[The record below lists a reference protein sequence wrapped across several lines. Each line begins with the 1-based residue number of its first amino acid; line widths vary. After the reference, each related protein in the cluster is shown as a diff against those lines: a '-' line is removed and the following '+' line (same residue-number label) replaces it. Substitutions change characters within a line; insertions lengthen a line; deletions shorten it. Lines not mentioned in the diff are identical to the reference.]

1 MKNQPNDIAT
11 NTIRYWQIATVVL
24 FVALASVAL
33 HAYVFFWDNAG
44 HDVEEVRAKYP
55 LIDPARHLIAQEHF
69 LSTLQPLRERVHAL
83 VEEEAKRGVHVS
95 VYIEFLNTGA
105 NISVN
110 NDERYWPASLAKVP
124 LAMAVMGTIE
134 SGIWTLD
141 QVVTLEES
149 DKTEISSRIHT
160 NPVGTK
166 FTVRELLEALLIHSD
181 NTAYYILGRNVP
193 VSEVSAVREAIGL
206 EQLFDQEGEVTA
218 REYSRLFRSLYTASY
233 LNRQNSQFLL
243 DLLNRAAFTDF
254 LRDPVPGEVP
264 FPHKFGMGPSQNTY
278 SDSGIVYVENRPYL
292 ITVLV
297 RAEDEMDDRTGRL
310 EAARIMNTIS
320 QAAYAYFTTAQN
332 REL

>member
-1 MKNQPNDIAT
+1 MKQAEKPNHL
-11 NTIRYWQIATVVL
+11 RYWQIATVVL
-24 FVALASVAL
+24 FVALCGATL
-33 HAYVFFWDNAG
+33 HSYVLAPRERTAAEF
-44 HDVEEVRAKYP
+44 RAEYP
-55 LIDPARHLIAQEHF
+55 LIDPARNFISQEHF
-69 LSTLQPLRERVHAL
+69 LSTIQPLRERVHA
-83 VEEEAKRGVHVS
+83 VVDEEAKKGMHVS

-105 NISVN
+105 NISTN
-110 NDERYWPASLAKVP
+110 PSERFWPASLAKVP

-141 QVVTLEES
+141 QVLTLEES
-149 DKTEISSRIHT
+149 DKAEISSTIHA

-166 FTVRELLEALLIHSD
+166 FTVRELLEALLMHSD

-193 VSEVSAVREAIGL
+193 VSEVGAVREGIGL
-206 EQLFDQEGEVTA
+206 EQLFDEDGEVTA
-218 REYSRLFRSLYTASY
+218 REYSRIFRSLYTASY

-254 LRDPVPGEVP
+254 LRNPVPGEIP

-297 RAEDEMDDRTGRL
+297 KVDASMDKVTERR
-310 EAARIMNTIS
+310 EAARIMKAIS
-320 QAAYAYFTTAQN
+320 NMSFEYFTTAQN